1 MKYSESLKKNRDFQ
15 NVYKKGK
22 ILCKSLSGD
31 VRSEKRYRKK
41 PVRHIGK

>member
-22 ILCKSLSGD
+22 SGD